1 MILQKQNRPET
12 RNGSW
17 MRYMGMASQFFISI
31 GVFLAIGWKL
41 DKLFNFSTPFLIW
54 VLPLLIIIASLIKLI
69 KDTSTKK

>member
-1 MILQKQNRPET
+1 MISQKQKKPEANNR
-12 RNGSW
+12 SW

-31 GVFLAIGWKL
+31 AIFLAIGWKL
-41 DKLFNFSTPFLIW
+41 DKLFDFSTPFLIW

>member
-1 MILQKQNRPET
+1 MKSQKQIKPDANNRT
-12 RNGSW
+12 W

-31 GVFLAIGWKL
+31 GIFLAIGWKL
-41 DKLFNFSTPFLIW
+41 DGLFDFSTPFLIW